1 MTPSRR
7 LQAKGEVSTPQ
18 TGEDTKI
25 MRRFINHPDLII
37 KMLSG
42 NKKEIFSRF
51 QLYAQLRPRHDGQ
64 SENGKLLPGT
74 ERETGKNG

>member
-1 MTPSRR
+1 
-7 LQAKGEVSTPQ
+7 
-18 TGEDTKI
+18 
-25 MRRFINHPDLII
+25 
-37 KMLSG
+37 MLSG
-42 NKKEIFSRF
+42 NKKAIFSRF